1 MITTERLKLIPGTA
15 EMLRAEINDHVEL
28 ARLLSALVPNNWPPE
43 TTVDALPFFLD
54 CVESS
59 PGQDGWFGW
68 YALSTKT
75 NGNDP
80 ANLIGGGGFM
90 GPPKNGTVQLGYS
103 VIDQHQRKGYAPEL
117 VGGLIRWAFKHSGCV
132 GAIAE
137 TEWSNP
143 ASARV
148 LEKNGFVSAGPAS
161 TPGGTRFELTAPTS
175 D

>member
-1 MITTERLKLIPGTA
+1 MITTESLKLIPSTA
-15 EMLRAEINDHVEL
+15 EMLRAEINDPVEL
-28 ARLLSALVPNNWPPE
+28 AQLLTALVPNNWPPE

-59 PGQDGWFGW
+59 SGQDGW
-68 YALSTKT
+68 YALNTKT

-103 VIDQHQRKGYAPEL
+103 VIDQHQRKGYATEI
-117 VGGLIRWAFKHSGCV
+117 VGGLIRWAFRQSGCL

-148 LEKNGFVSAGPAS
+148 LAKNSFVSAGPAS

-175 D
+175 V